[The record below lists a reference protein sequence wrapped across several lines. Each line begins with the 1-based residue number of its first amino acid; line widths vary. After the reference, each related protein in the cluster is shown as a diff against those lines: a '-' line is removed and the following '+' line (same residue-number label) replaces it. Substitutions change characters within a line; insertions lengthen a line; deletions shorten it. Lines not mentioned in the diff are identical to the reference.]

1 MAEMLLKVPT
11 MLWDDNESTGYRH
24 IGVSLDG
31 VNMMSVLAHKHAG
44 TWKSTVVPMGYSYD
58 SSTVQAFIG
67 FFQVLPNLMTFL
79 ESPEE
84 MTAAQAQQ
92 FIDERLYTMDVH

>member
-44 TWKSTVVPMGYSYD
+44 AWKSTVVPMGYSYD
-58 SSTVQAFIG
+58 TETVLAFVS
-67 FFQVLPNLMTFL
+67 FFQVLPNLMQFL
-79 ESPEE
+79 ETPEE
-84 MTAAQAQQ
+84 MTAEQAQQ

>member
-31 VNMMSVLAHKHAG
+31 TNMMSVLAHKHAG
-44 TWKSTVVPMGYSYD
+44 VWKSTVVPMGYSYD
-58 SSTVQAFIG
+58 SETVLAFVS
-67 FFQVLPNLMTFL
+67 FFQVLPNLMQFL
-79 ESPEE
+79 ETPEE

-92 FIDERLYTMDVH
+92 FIDERLYKMDVH